1 MDREAW
7 CAAVCGVAKSQTQQN
22 WIELNWTEGGPPA
35 VTPPLTPPWPQ
46 DKAWGLGS
54 NPIEPGWLSS
64 TQLAPC
70 SGSAVRHP
78 GFPTAVVVE
87 GPCHH
92 PQPSPLLLSP
102 LSPHSPPRTCLSPI
116 HQIPTNHLP
125 LSWPEGL
132 LVSSLISVLYSL
144 IGPNLFDFCWFHLH
158 QSPLPAHN
166 WIVASFRART
176 DPYSDWKQRCL
187 PQHLAPSRYLSL
199 WGGVLA

>member
-1 MDREAW
+1 M
-7 CAAVCGVAKSQTQQN
+7 
-22 WIELNWTEGGPPA
+22 
-35 VTPPLTPPWPQ
+35 
-46 DKAWGLGS
+46 
-54 NPIEPGWLSS
+54 
-64 TQLAPC
+64 
-70 SGSAVRHP
+70 RHP

-102 LSPHSPPRTCLSPI
+102 LSPHSPPHTCLSPI

-199 WGGVLA
+199 GGGGGWQKNKATTKKSSPLPPQKTLPMISSFPREGILLGRFSLALSWLTG